1 MFSKIQIYQY
11 SISSNLVIS
20 KCVLFMY
27 IQDLQINKATIQSMF
42 ENMFVIVYPKLA
54 KKIIIYQELTN

>member
-1 MFSKIQIYQY
+1 MFFRIPVYQY
-11 SISSNLVIS
+11 SISSSLVIS

-42 ENMFVIVYPKLA
+42 ENMFVIVDPKMA
-54 KKIIIYQELTN
+54 KSNIFQELMN